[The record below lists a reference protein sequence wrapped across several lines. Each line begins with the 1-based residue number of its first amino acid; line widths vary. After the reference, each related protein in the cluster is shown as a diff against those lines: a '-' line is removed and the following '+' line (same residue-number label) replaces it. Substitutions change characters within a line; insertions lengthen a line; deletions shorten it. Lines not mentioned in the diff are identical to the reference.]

1 MNCIFLKDQSLNIY
15 TMFAKTEKQFALLF
29 SIIVI
34 LELVSNSKEA
44 LFKLHYIV
52 KPLIVLSLIGYV
64 IWEGK
69 TLQSSRRSLLLLA
82 LICSMLG
89 DILLMFNS
97 QNQQFFIFGLIA
109 FLVAHIMYILLF
121 LKDRNREKNALP
133 FALVL
138 LIYATALFYLLKE
151 GLGEMLVPVIAYML
165 VILTMASTAFLRKD
179 KVSKQSYLLIFIG
192 ALLFMLSD
200 SLLALNMFYKPIPMA
215 NFAIMITYA
224 LAQFFIVIG
233 ILRQP
238 KAT

>member
-1 MNCIFLKDQSLNIY
+1 
-15 TMFAKTEKQFALLF
+15 MFAKNEKQFALLF
-29 SIIVI
+29 SCIVT
-34 LELVSNSKEA
+34 LELLTNSNQTLAKI
-44 LFKLHYIV
+44 HMVV
-52 KPLIVLSLIGYV
+52 KPLIVFSLIGYV
-64 IWEGK
+64 LWQGK
-69 TLQSSRRSLLLLA
+69 SLQMARKSLLLMA
-82 LICSMLG
+82 LICSMVG

-97 QNQQFFIFGLIA
+97 QHPQFFIFGLIA

-138 LIYATALFYLLKE
+138 LIYASALFYLLKD

-165 VILTMASTAFLRKD
+165 VILTMASTSFLRKD

-200 SLLALNMFYKPIPMA
+200 SLLALNMFYKPIPLA

-238 KAT
+238 KVS